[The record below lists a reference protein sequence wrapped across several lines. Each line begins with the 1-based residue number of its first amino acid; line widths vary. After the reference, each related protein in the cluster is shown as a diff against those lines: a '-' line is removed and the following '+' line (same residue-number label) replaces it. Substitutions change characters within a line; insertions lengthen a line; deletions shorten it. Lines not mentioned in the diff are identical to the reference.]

1 MEVGGINI
9 EINLTDNQKKAM
21 EALRD
26 AVHTAI
32 WYWWGAGWW
41 KTFLGVV
48 RVWLMCITYPGVRF
62 ALVRDTIKNLKNTT
76 VVSLEKFYDI
86 YNIPKELRWITSEQ
100 KSLIKF
106 PNWSTILLLEWCYY
120 PSDPLYNRFGS
131 LELTWAFVE
140 ESAEVPLDA
149 IKILT
154 TRVWRYKNEEYGILG
169 KVLETFNPNPWHVY
183 ERYYQGKHPAWDKAI
198 FIESLVYSNK
208 FMDKWYIEN
217 LENADESIRKRLLYG
232 QWDFEDD
239 TWMMFKKKDIEKLFT
254 NESKWTKYYIIADVA
269 RFGKDTTRISLWK
282 WNTWLRVWT
291 YQKNTITEAINSILF
306 IAGQYGVDHRD
317 IIVDSDGV
325 WWWVVD
331 WISYCTGFVN
341 NASPIVTGS
350 KQNYANLKS
359 QCAFELKK
367 KIENW
372 EIAIQWD
379 YENKDK
385 DWNELKRELLN
396 TYIDEKSLDGK
407 TKIESKEKMKERI
420 GNSPDLLDT
429 MIMRMLPYLR
439 GESMDMIQ
447 DYLYAIDR

>member
-1 MEVGGINI
+1 MDIDI
-9 EINLTDNQKKAM
+9 KLTDNQKKAM
-21 EALRD
+21 AALQD

-32 WYWWGAGWW
+32 GYGGWAWWW
-41 KTFLGVV
+41 KSFLGVIW
-48 RVWLMCITYPGVRF
+48 VWLMCIKYPWVRY

-86 YNIPKELRWITSEQ
+86 YNIPEWMRWKISEQ

-106 PNWSTILLLEWCYY
+106 PNWSTIILLEWCYY

-131 LELTWAFVE
+131 LELTGAFIE

-149 IKILT
+149 IKIIT

-183 ERYYQGKHPAWDKAI
+183 ERYYKGKGWPKSI
-198 FIESLVYSNK
+198 FIESLVYSNT
-208 FMDKWYIEN
+208 FMDKGYIEN
-217 LENADESIRKRLLYG
+217 LENADESIKKRLLYG

-239 TWMMFKKKDIEKLFT
+239 TWMLFKKKDIDNLFT
-254 NESKWTKYYIIADVA
+254 NEQKWTKYCIVADVA

-282 WNTWLRVWT
+282 WNTWKRVWT
-291 YQKNTITEAINSILF
+291 YKKNTVTEAIDSILF
-306 IAGQYGVDHRD
+306 IAWQYDVDHRD
-317 IIVDSDGV
+317 IIIDSDGV

-331 WISYCTGFVN
+331 GISYATGFVN

-350 KQNYANLKS
+350 KQNYANLKT
-359 QCAFELKK
+359 QCAFELKR
-367 KIENW
+367 KIENG
-372 EIAIQWD
+372 EIAIDWD
-379 YENKDK
+379 HDNKDN
-385 DWNELKRELLN
+385 DWHDLQQELLN
-396 TYIDEKSLDGK
+396 TYIDEKSLDWK

-420 GNSPDLLDT
+420 GRSPDLLDT
-429 MIMRMLPYLR
+429 MIMRMYPELR
-439 GESMDMIQ
+439 WQTYEMVE

>member
-1 MEVGGINI
+1 MDLDIK
-9 EINLTDNQKKAM
+9 LTDNQKKAM
-21 EALRD
+21 NALQD

-32 WYWWGAGWW
+32 WYGWGAWWW
-41 KTFLGVV
+41 KSFLWVIW
-48 RVWLMCITYPGVRF
+48 VWLMCIKYPGVRF

-86 YNIPKELRWITSEQ
+86 YNIPESMRWKINEQ

-106 PNWSTILLLEWCYY
+106 PNWSTIILLEWCYY

-131 LELTWAFVE
+131 LELTWAFIE

-149 IKILT
+149 IKIIT

-183 ERYYQGKHPAWDKAI
+183 ERYYKGKGWPRSI
-198 FIESLVYSNK
+198 FIESLVYSNT
-208 FMDKWYIEN
+208 FMDKGYIEN
-217 LENADESIRKRLLYG
+217 LENSDETIKKRLLYG

-239 TWMMFKKKDIEKLFT
+239 TWMLFKKKDIDNLFT
-254 NESKWTKYYIIADVA
+254 NEQKWTKYCIVADVA

-282 WNTWLRVWT
+282 WNTWKRVWT
-291 YQKNTITEAINSILF
+291 YKKNTVTEAIDSILF
-306 IAGQYGVDHRD
+306 IASQYEVDHRD
-317 IIVDSDGV
+317 IIIDSDWV

-331 WISYCTGFVN
+331 WISYATGFVN

-350 KQNYANLKS
+350 KQNYANLKT

-367 KIENW
+367 KMENW
-372 EIAIQWD
+372 EIAI
-379 YENKDK
+379 
-385 DWNELKRELLN
+385 DWEHDNRDNDRHDLQQELLN

-420 GNSPDLLDT
+420 WRSPDLLDT
-429 MIMRMLPYLR
+429 MIMRMYPELR
-439 GESMDMIQ
+439 GQTYEMVE

>member
-1 MEVGGINI
+1 MDLDIK
-9 EINLTDNQKKAM
+9 LTDNQKKAM
-21 EALRD
+21 NALQD

-32 WYWWGAGWW
+32 WYGGWAWWW
-41 KTFLGVV
+41 KSFLWVIW
-48 RVWLMCITYPGVRF
+48 VWLMCIKYPGVRF

-86 YNIPKELRWITSEQ
+86 YNIPESMRWKINEQ

-106 PNWSTILLLEWCYY
+106 PNWSTMILLEWCYY

-131 LELTWAFVE
+131 LELTWAFIE

-149 IKILT
+149 IKIIT

-183 ERYYQGKHPAWDKAI
+183 ERYYKGKGWPRSI
-198 FIESLVYSNK
+198 FIESLVYSNT
-208 FMDKWYIEN
+208 FMDKGYIEN
-217 LENADESIRKRLLYG
+217 LENSDETIKKRLLYG

-239 TWMMFKKKDIEKLFT
+239 TWMLFKKKDIDNLFT
-254 NESKWTKYYIIADVA
+254 NEQKWTKYCIVADVA

-282 WNTWLRVWT
+282 WNTWKRVWT
-291 YQKNTITEAINSILF
+291 YKKNTVTEAIDSILF
-306 IAGQYGVDHRD
+306 IASQYEVDHRD
-317 IIVDSDGV
+317 IIIDSDWV

-331 WISYCTGFVN
+331 WISYATGFVN

-359 QCAFELKK
+359 QCAFELKRK
-367 KIENW
+367 MENW
-372 EIAIQWD
+372 EIAIDWEHD
-379 YENKDK
+379 NKDN
-385 DWNELKRELLN
+385 DRHDLQQELLN

-407 TKIESKEKMKERI
+407 TRIESKEKMKERI
-420 GNSPDLLDT
+420 WRSPDLLDT
-429 MIMRMLPYLR
+429 MIMRMYPELR
-439 GESMDMIQ
+439 GQTYEMVE

>member
-1 MEVGGINI
+1 MNI
-9 EINLTDNQKKAM
+9 DLKLTDNQKKAM
-21 EALRD
+21 AALND
-26 AVHTAI
+26 SEHTSI
-32 WYWWGAGWW
+32 WYGWWAWWW

-48 RVWLMCITYPGVRF
+48 WVWLNCIQYPGVRY

-86 YNIPKELRWITSEQ
+86 YNIPDEFRWKISEQ

-106 PNWSTILLLEWCYY
+106 PNGSTIVLLEWCYY

-183 ERYYQGKHPAWDKAI
+183 ERFYQGKGWPKSI
-198 FIESLVYSNK
+198 FIESLVYSNT
-208 FMDKWYIEN
+208 FMDKGYIEN
-217 LENADESIRKRLLYG
+217 LENADESIKKRLLYG

-239 TWMMFKKKDIEKLFT
+239 LRMMFKKKDIDDLMDNDSEW
-254 NESKWTKYYIIADVA
+254 EKYYIIADVA
-269 RFGKDTTRISLWK
+269 RFWKDTTRISLRK
-282 WNTWLRVWT
+282 GNTRLRVRT
-291 YQKNTITEAINSILF
+291 YQKNTITEAIDSILF
-306 IAGQYGVDHRD
+306 IAAQYDVNHRD

-331 WISYCTGFVN
+331 GITYCTWFVN
-341 NASPIVTGS
+341 NASPVVTGS

-367 KIENW
+367 KIENG

-379 YENKDK
+379 YTWWEK
-385 DWNELKRELLN
+385 DWHDLKQELLN

-407 TKIESKEKMKERI
+407 TRIESKDKMKERI
-420 GNSPDLLDT
+420 WRSPDLLDT
-429 MIMRMLPYLR
+429 MIMRMYPYLR
-439 GESMDMIQ
+439 GETMEMIS
-447 DYLYAIDR
+447 DYLYAMDR

>member
-1 MEVGGINI
+1 MDLDIK
-9 EINLTDNQKKAM
+9 LTDNQKKAM
-21 EALRD
+21 NALQD

-32 WYWWGAGWW
+32 WYGGWAWWW
-41 KTFLGVV
+41 KSFLWVI
-48 RVWLMCITYPGVRF
+48 RVWLMCIKYPGVRF

-86 YNIPKELRWITSEQ
+86 YNIPEGMRWKINEQ

-106 PNWSTILLLEWCYY
+106 PNWSTIILLEWCYY

-131 LELTWAFVE
+131 LELTWAFIE

-149 IKILT
+149 IKIIT

-183 ERYYQGKHPAWDKAI
+183 ERYYKGKGWPRSI
-198 FIESLVYSNK
+198 FIESLVYSNT
-208 FMDKWYIEN
+208 FMDKGYIEN
-217 LENADESIRKRLLYG
+217 LENSDETIKKRLLYG

-239 TWMMFKKKDIEKLFT
+239 TWMLFKKKDIDNLFT
-254 NESKWTKYYIIADVA
+254 NEQKWTKYCIVADVA

-282 WNTWLRVWT
+282 WNTWKRVWT
-291 YQKNTITEAINSILF
+291 YKKNTVTEAIDSILF
-306 IAGQYGVDHRD
+306 IASQYEVDHRD
-317 IIVDSDGV
+317 IIIDSDGV

-331 WISYCTGFVN
+331 WISYATGFVN

-367 KIENW
+367 KMENW
-372 EIAIQWD
+372 EIAIDWEHD
-379 YENKDK
+379 NKDN
-385 DWNELKRELLN
+385 DRHDLQQELLN

-407 TKIESKEKMKERI
+407 TRIESKEKMKERI
-420 GNSPDLLDT
+420 WRSPDLLDT
-429 MIMRMLPYLR
+429 MIMRMYPELR
-439 GESMDMIQ
+439 GQTYEMVE

>member
-1 MEVGGINI
+1 MDLDIK
-9 EINLTDNQKKAM
+9 LTDNQKKAM
-21 EALRD
+21 NALQD

-32 WYWWGAGWW
+32 WYGGWAWWW
-41 KTFLGVV
+41 KSFLWVI
-48 RVWLMCITYPGVRF
+48 RVWLMCIKYPGVRF

-86 YNIPKELRWITSEQ
+86 YNIPEWMRWKINEQ

-106 PNWSTILLLEWCYY
+106 PNWSTIILLEWCYY

-131 LELTWAFVE
+131 LELTWAFIE

-149 IKILT
+149 IKIIT

-183 ERYYQGKHPAWDKAI
+183 ERYYKGKGWPRSI
-198 FIESLVYSNK
+198 FIESLVYSNT
-208 FMDKWYIEN
+208 FMDKGYIEN
-217 LENADESIRKRLLYG
+217 LENSDETIKKRLLYG

-239 TWMMFKKKDIEKLFT
+239 TWMLFKKKDIDNLFT
-254 NESKWTKYYIIADVA
+254 NEQKWTKYCIVADVA

-282 WNTWLRVWT
+282 WNTWKRVWT
-291 YQKNTITEAINSILF
+291 YKKNTVTEAIDSILF
-306 IAGQYGVDHRD
+306 IASQYEVDHRD
-317 IIVDSDGV
+317 IIIDSDGV

-331 WISYCTGFVN
+331 WISYATGFVN

-367 KIENW
+367 KMENW
-372 EIAIQWD
+372 EIAIDWEHD
-379 YENKDK
+379 NKDN
-385 DWNELKRELLN
+385 DRHDLQQELLN

-407 TKIESKEKMKERI
+407 TRIESKEKMKERI
-420 GNSPDLLDT
+420 WRSPDLLDT
-429 MIMRMLPYLR
+429 MIMRMYPELR
-439 GESMDMIQ
+439 GQTYEMVE